1 MLMKYV
7 FVDNDDARSVWPD
20 IFRPDRPD
28 IVLWFLA
35 TLVIALF
42 PAKAVANPVD
52 EFPEDAKII
61 SIGGTLTEIVYALGA
76 GDRLIAR
83 DTTSTYPAEA
93 QNLPDVGYMRNLS
106 PEGILS
112 LRPEAIL
119 LDQQSGPAST
129 IEILENAGVPMVEV
143 AEHFTR
149 EGINEKIL
157 KIGHALHKQEKAQ
170 QLIATVDE
178 EFAKNDALLKD
189 LPHTKRILFVLT
201 IQNGRLMA
209 AGKNTAADGII
220 KLAGATNAIDGFNG
234 YKLLTDEA
242 IIGARPDLILLMAHS
257 ATNTTVD
264 DINKIPAIET
274 TPAFKKRAIKQMDGL
289 YLLGF
294 GPRTPIAIREVIQT
308 LYKSE

>member
-1 MLMKYV
+1 MKYV
-7 FVDNDDARSVWPD
+7 FADNDYARSIWPD
-20 IFRPDRPD
+20 IFRPNLCG
-28 IVLWFLA
+28 IILWFVS
-35 TLVIALF
+35 TLVIVLF
-42 PAKAVANPVD
+42 PVIAIANPVD
-52 EFPEDAKII
+52 EFPENAKII

-93 QNLPDVGYMRNLS
+93 QKLPDVGYMRNLS

-112 LRPEAIL
+112 LRPKAIL

-129 IEILENAGVPMVEV
+129 IEILKNSGVPMLEV

-157 KIGHALHKQEKAQ
+157 KIGHALHEGQKAQ
-170 QLIATVDE
+170 QLIETVDE

-189 LPHTKRILFVLT
+189 LPQTKRILFVLT

-220 KLAGATNAIDGFNG
+220 KLAGATNAIDGFHG

-242 IIGARPDLILLMAHS
+242 IIEARPDLILLMAHS
-257 ATNTTVD
+257 ATSTTVD
-264 DINKIPAIET
+264 DIYKIPAIET
-274 TPAFKKRAIKQMDGL
+274 TPAFKNKAIKQMDGL

-294 GPRTPIAIREVIQT
+294 GPRTPLAIREVIQT